1 MRTKE
6 CTKCNTEKALT
17 EFHKNKNHKDG
28 RVYDCKPC
36 AKMRTTKWN
45 YENPEKIKAHN
56 DNNSQAIKDWTTVK
70 LRKDPKFRLAHN
82 LRVRTGIA
90 LRPYNEG
97 TSGMWENLSHSRED
111 LCNHLESLFT
121 PEMTWDNYGTA
132 WELDHIMPMC
142 SATNADEVNALNII
156 TNLQPLSPS
165 DNSKKI
171 ASDLKK
177 AK

>member
-17 EFHKNKNHKDG
+17 EFHRNKNFKDG

-36 AKMRTTKWN
+36 
-45 YENPEKIKAHN
+45 KA
-56 DNNSQAIKDWTTVK
+56 
-70 LRKDPKFRLAHN
+70 
-82 LRVRTGIA
+82 
-90 LRPYNEG
+90 G
-97 TSGMWENLSHSRED
+97 TSGMWENLDYSRED
-111 LCNHLESLFT
+111 LYNHIESLFT
-121 PEMTWDNYGTA
+121 PEMTWDNYCTA
-132 WELDHIMPMC
+132 WELDHIIPMC
-142 SATNADEVNALNII
+142 SATNADEVNALNKL

-171 ASDLKK
+171 ASDIKQ